1 MKRTGK
7 ILALFLAALMLC
19 ALLPM
24 SALAEDGYI
33 CVYAQ
38 VPEGWE
44 NPCIWTWGRGR
55 RERFF
60 RMAGRRYDG
69 G

>member
-7 ILALFLAALMLC
+7 VLALFLTALMLV

-24 SALAEDGYI
+24 SALAEDGFV
-33 CVYAQ
+33 CVYAK

-44 NPCIWTWGRGR
+44 NPCIWAWDADGASAFG
-55 RERFF
+55 
-60 RMAGRRYDG
+60 AGLL
-69 G
+69 

>member
-7 ILALFLAALMLC
+7 ILALFLAALMLL

-44 NPCIWTWGRGR
+44 NPCIWTWD
-55 RERFF
+55 
-60 RMAGRRYDG
+60 ADG
-69 G
+69 ASAFSAWPGA